1 MNVSAQAP
9 AETIP
14 DFNFLR
20 LNKSSFT
27 NNNLEPGK
35 MLFFIFFD
43 SECEHCQRTIQHVNQ
58 HYQDFKKA
66 AIYLITLD
74 NAENINRF
82 MSKYGN
88 KLISKKNVTLLQDF
102 KNEFIWKFRPR
113 KYPSIFLYSAKKKLI
128 LYDDDEKSLPLFS
141 KQINTPGR

>member
-1 MNVSAQAP
+1 MNASAQAP

-14 DFNFLR
+14 DFDFLR

-27 NNNLEPGK
+27 NRDLEPGK
-35 MLFFIFFD
+35 MMFFIFFD
-43 SECEHCQRTIQHVNQ
+43 SECEHCQRTIQYVNQ
-58 HYQDFKKA
+58 HYPDFKKA
-66 AIYLITLD
+66 SVYLITLD
-74 NAENINRF
+74 KAENINRF

-88 KLISKKNVTLLQDF
+88 KLMGKKNVTLLQDF
-102 KNEFIWKFRPR
+102 KNEFIAKFGPR
-113 KYPSIFLYSAKKKLI
+113 KYPSIFLYSAKKKLM

>member
-1 MNVSAQAP
+1 MNVSAQVP

-14 DFNFLR
+14 DFNFVR

-27 NNNLEPGK
+27 NKNLEQGK

-43 SECEHCQRTIQHVNQ
+43 SECEHCQRTIQYVDQ
-58 HYQDFKKA
+58 HYQDFKRA

-74 NAENINRF
+74 NADNISRF

-88 KLISKKNVTLLQDF
+88 RLTAKKNVTLLQDF
-102 KNEFIWKFRPR
+102 KNEFIGKFGPR
-113 KYPSIFLYSAKKKLI
+113 KYPSIFLYSTKKKLI
-128 LYDDDEKSLPLFS
+128 LYEDDEKSLPRFS